1 MAYCCV
7 NCFNDKTLKDYITDK
22 NELGDC
28 DFCDSQNVYCIEPSE
43 LEELFLP
50 LVLLYDTIEN
60 FMPMEDLKKW
70 DGQFIWEK
78 LNEDW
83 DTFAIYDYDK
93 QQELMEAIFSRRDD
107 PREGGFQH
115 LHSCVE
121 MHGDYWGDEDEVSD
135 KLEKEWDSF
144 CNEIKFNNRY
154 FPTKE
159 IDTELLGELLSFF
172 TNIIEA
178 DSILFRSRLSE
189 QGFLLD
195 CSEMGKPRIEQSQHG
210 RANPKG
216 IPYLYLS
223 SDANTAI
230 AEIKPFSGDK
240 ITIGEFLVKEHVR
253 IVDLRNPRIDDPF
266 RFGENLEFM
275 CTYVKFIRRLGLEL
289 SKTVSPKEAELE
301 YIPLQYL
308 CEFIKKMGFDG
319 VIYKSSVAEGYN
331 IAIFNDS
338 KLQCIKTTLHQ
349 VEKVSYATSNP

>member
-1 MAYCCV
+1 MPYCCV
-7 NCFNDKTLKDYITDK
+7 NCFNDETLKDYIAQSGEIG
-22 NELGDC
+22 NC

-50 LVLLYDTIEN
+50 LVQLYDIVED
-60 FMPMEDLKKW
+60 FMPMEDLKEW
-70 DGQFIWEK
+70 HGQFIWEK

-83 DTFAIYDYDK
+83 DTFAIYDYAK
-93 QQELMEAIFSRRDD
+93 QEELMRAIFAQRD
-107 PREGGFQH
+107 PREGDSQH
-115 LHSCVE
+115 LDSYVVRQGE
-121 MHGDYWGDEDEVSD
+121 YWGDEDEVSD
-135 KLEKEWDSF
+135 KLEKDWDSF

-159 IDTELLGELLSFF
+159 IDTELLGELLSYFE
-172 TNIIEA
+172 NIIEV

-189 QGFLLD
+189 QGILLA
-195 CSEMGKPRIEQSQHG
+195 CPEMGKPPINQSQHG

-223 SDANTAI
+223 SDSNTAI

-240 ITIGEFLVKEHVR
+240 ITVAEFLVKGQIR
-253 IVDLRNPRIDDPF
+253 TIDLRNPRIDDPF

-275 CTYVKFIRRLGLEL
+275 LTYLKFISRLGAEL

-301 YIPLQYL
+301 YVPLQYL
-308 CEFIKKMGFDG
+308 CELIKNMGSDG
-319 VIYKSSVAEGYN
+319 VLYRSSVAEGYN
-331 IAIFNDS
+331 VAIFNDS

-349 VEKVSYATSNP
+349 VGKVNYETLTS